1 MLYDGE
7 SCCFSKS
14 YHLHIVDRVGGGTD
28 AQMPEAKDEPRQP
41 QTSDEDENFE
51 PVKSKYRKPGTGS
64 ITKLNDHLWEGRY
77 SPKVNGKKMVRNI
90 YAHSEEE
97 CEEKLA
103 QMIRE
108 MKIEIEKLKQGG

>member
-1 MLYDGE
+1 MQE
-7 SCCFSKS
+7 EAARS
-14 YHLHIVDRVGGGTD
+14 VDRGIRGVRKDSEKHEELNTD
-28 AQMPEAKDEPRQP
+28 SEKTAPKQK
-41 QTSDEDENFE
+41 FE
-51 PVKSKYRKPGTGS
+51 PTKSKHRKPGTGCIS
-64 ITKLNDHLWEGRY
+64 KIKDHLWEGRY